1 LTQAPQIVDIL
12 ALTREELEDFQ
23 TTSREL
29 EAEMEADLERSTKL
43 EKELRERA
51 AKTDSERD
59 EWKVRRFPTL
69 LSALFTRLLHRA
81 STCPFKQHTTPLQ
94 LHYNGSSTSCGRNTS
109 SQRQLSGISSSEQMI

>member
-1 LTQAPQIVDIL
+1 LAQAPQVVDIL

-23 TTSREL
+23 ATSREL
-29 EAEMEADLERSTKL
+29 EAEMEADLERSAKL

-69 LSALFTRLLHRA
+69 LSAIFTLPLNRA
-81 STCPFKQHTTPLQ
+81 STCPFRQPITPPP
-94 LHYNGSSTSCGRNTS
+94 LHSNGSSTSCGRNTS
-109 SQRQLSGISSSEQMI
+109 SQRQLSEISSSEQTI